1 MCIQK
6 SLVMH
11 RKPFEWVQ
19 TWQNW

>member
-19 TWQNW
+19 KWQNW